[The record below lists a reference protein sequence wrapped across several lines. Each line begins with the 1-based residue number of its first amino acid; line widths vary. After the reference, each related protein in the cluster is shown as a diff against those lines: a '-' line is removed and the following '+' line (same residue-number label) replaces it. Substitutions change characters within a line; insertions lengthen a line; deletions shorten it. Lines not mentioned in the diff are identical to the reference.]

1 MKIEVKVLGQL
12 FKIGQIVNTH
22 GIKGEV
28 KVYPLTEEP
37 DKFKRLKSV
46 LVDGIEK
53 NILGVKFQKD
63 RVILKIEGI
72 DSMNDAETY
81 KGKYIEILRD
91 KEPELPPD
99 THYVVD
105 LKECTVYDTNGKE
118 LGKVFDVLSTRNN
131 DVYWIKEPKE
141 LLIPVLKDI
150 VFTIDI
156 DLKKIVIKPVGEWQD
171 ED

>member
-1 MKIEVKVLGQL
+1 MEEIFKV
-12 FKIGQIVNTH
+12 GQIVNTH

-28 KVYPLTEEP
+28 KVYPLTE
-37 DKFKRLKSV
+37 DVNKFKKLKSV
-46 LVDGIEK
+46 LIDGKER
-53 NILGVKFQKD
+53 NIQSVKFQKD

-72 DSMNDAETY
+72 DTMNDAETY
-81 KGKYIEILRD
+81 KQKYIEIFRSSAPKL
-91 KEPELPPD
+91 EAD

-105 LKECTVYDTNGKE
+105 LVGCMVYDADNME
-118 LGKVFDVLSTRNN
+118 LGKIFDVISTPSN

-150 VFTIDI
+150 VLDINIDN
-156 DLKKIVIKPVGEWQD
+156 KKIVIKQVRQWQD

>member
-28 KVYPLTEEP
+28 KVYSLTEEP
-37 DKFKRLKSV
+37 EKFKRLKTV

-81 KGKYIEILRD
+81 KEKYIEVSSD
-91 KEPELPPD
+91 NEPKLPPD
-99 THYVVD
+99 TYYVSD
-105 LKECTVYDTNGKE
+105 LKECTVYDTSGKE
-118 LGKVFDVLSTRNN
+118 LGKIFDIINTPNN
-131 DVYWIKEPKE
+131 DVYWIQQPKE
-141 LLIPVLKDI
+141 LLIPVLRDI
-150 VFTIDI
+150 VLSIDI
-156 DLKKIVIKPVGEWQD
+156 NSKKIVIKPVGEWQD

>member
-1 MKIEVKVLGQL
+1 LEKL

-28 KVYPLTEEP
+28 KVYPLTE
-37 DKFKRLKSV
+37 DVNKFKRLKTV
-46 LVDGIEK
+46 LVGGVEK

-81 KGKYIEILRD
+81 KGKDIEILRD
-91 KEPELPPD
+91 KEVELPSD
-99 THYVVD
+99 TYYISD
-105 LKECTVYDTNGKE
+105 LKECIVYDINEKE
-118 LGKVFDVLSTRNN
+118 LGKVFDVLSTPNN
-131 DVYWIKEPKE
+131 DVYWIREPKE
-141 LLIPVLKDI
+141 LLIPVLRDI
-150 VFTIDI
+150 VLTVDI
-156 DLKKIVIKPVGEWQD
+156 NLKRIVIKPVGEWQD

>member
-1 MKIEVKVLGQL
+1 MEEI

-28 KVYPLTEEP
+28 KVYPLT
-37 DKFKRLKSV
+37 DDVNKFKKLKNV
-46 LVDGIEK
+46 LIDGKER
-53 NILGVKFQKD
+53 NIQSVKFQKD

-72 DSMNDAETY
+72 DTMNDAETY
-81 KGKYIEILRD
+81 KQKYIEIFRSNAPTL
-91 KEPELPPD
+91 EAD
-99 THYVVD
+99 THYIVD
-105 LKECTVYDTNGKE
+105 LIGCMVYDTDNME
-118 LGKVFDVLSTRNN
+118 LGKIFDVISTPSN

-150 VFTIDI
+150 VLDIDI
-156 DLKKIVIKPVGEWQD
+156 DNKKIVIKPVRQWQD

>member
-1 MKIEVKVLGQL
+1 MERL
-12 FKIGQIVNTH
+12 FKIGKIINTH

-28 KVYPLTEEP
+28 KVYPLTEDP
-37 DKFKRLKSV
+37 NKFKRLKTV
-46 LVDGIEK
+46 LVDGVEK
-53 NILGVKFQKD
+53 KIQGVKFQKD

-81 KGKYIEILRD
+81 KEKYIEIPRAN
-91 KEPELPPD
+91 EPELPPD
-99 THYVVD
+99 TYYVAD
-105 LKECTVYDTNGKE
+105 LKKCTVYDTNDKE
-118 LGKVFDVLSTRNN
+118 LGKVFDVISTPNN

-156 DLKKIVIKPVGEWQD
+156 DSKKIVIKPVGEWQD

>member
-1 MKIEVKVLGQL
+1 MGKL

-28 KVYPLTEEP
+28 KVYPLTE
-37 DKFKRLKSV
+37 DVNKFKRLETV
-46 LVDGIEK
+46 LIDGVEK
-53 NILGVKFQKD
+53 KILGVKFQKD

-81 KGKYIEILRD
+81 KQKYIEIPRD
-91 KEPELPPD
+91 NEPELPLD
-99 THYVVD
+99 TYYVAD
-105 LKECTVYDTNGKE
+105 LKACTVYDTNDKE
-118 LGKVFDVLSTRNN
+118 IGRIFDVISTPNN

-141 LLIPVLKDI
+141 LLIPVLRDI
-150 VFTIDI
+150 VLSVDV
-156 DLKKIVIKPVGEWQD
+156 DSKKVIIRPVGEWQD

>member
-1 MKIEVKVLGQL
+1 MAEL
-12 FKIGQIVNTH
+12 FKIGQIINTH

-28 KVYPLTEEP
+28 KVYPLT
-37 DKFKRLKSV
+37 DDVKKFKKLKTV
-46 LVDGIEK
+46 LINGEEREIQS
-53 NILGVKFQKD
+53 VKFQKD

-81 KGKYIEILRD
+81 KQKYIETPRNEQQPL
-91 KEPELPPD
+91 EED
-99 THYVVD
+99 TYYIVD
-105 LKECTVYDTNGKE
+105 LIGCNVYDTEGVE
-118 LGKVFDVLSTRNN
+118 LGKIFDVINTPNN

-150 VFTIDI
+150 VLSIDI
-156 DLKKIVIKPVGEWQD
+156 TEKKIVIKPVGQWQD